1 MVLAAIGSTIAGN
14 LNPPGRPAP
23 TIVTLQQIV
32 DRQHP
37 GSDTCFDNVG
47 TNRFVDCGS
56 TAFGTRPVR
65 NGR

>member
-37 GSDTCFDNVG
+37 GSD
-47 TNRFVDCGS
+47 CGS